1 MTSAVSPA
9 HALPYSQRL
18 RLIRSVRKLGDL
30 LTETSLLV
38 ESASPT
44 PSAHPCS
51 TSMSSTPHSPISPA
65 ASAPR
70 TFLSLRFP
78 KSLTAD
84 RAALATPLSATFSI
98 SLNSPITP
106 PVDTAALQERRM
118 AKVAQTLGEN
128 VPPELVF
135 PPPTRKG
142 RKRASTV
149 SVPEYG
155 SEQRGAAAPV
165 PVVSGRRRRT
175 GRTMKH
181 AASSTSLR
189 AQQALETD
197 LEPFSYPSM
206 VPVPT
211 IANESARKVP
221 GDEGVDEE
229 SHEPSAM
236 EVRAGGM
243 RRKELGWSGE
253 WSGDVQSMEDV
264 LRGLRCLRL
273 K

>member
-1 MTSAVSPA
+1 
-9 HALPYSQRL
+9 
-18 RLIRSVRKLGDL
+18 
-30 LTETSLLV
+30 
-38 ESASPT
+38 
-44 PSAHPCS
+44 
-51 TSMSSTPHSPISPA
+51 MSSTPHSPISPA
-65 ASAPR
+65 ASTPR

-84 RAALATPLSATFSI
+84 RAALTTPLSATFSI

-106 PVDTAALQERRM
+106 PVDTAALHERRM
-118 AKVAQTLGEN
+118 AKVTQTLGEN

-135 PPPTRKG
+135 QPPTRKG

-165 PVVSGRRRRT
+165 PIVSGRQRRT
-175 GRTMKH
+175 GCTMKH
-181 AASSTSLR
+181 AASSTLLR

-197 LEPFSYPSM
+197 LGPFSYPSM

-211 IANESARKVP
+211 IANESARK
-221 GDEGVDEE
+221 
-229 SHEPSAM
+229 SQAM
-236 EVRAGGM
+236 RVSTRNLTREVRAGGM

-264 LRGLRCLRL
+264 L
-273 K
+273 